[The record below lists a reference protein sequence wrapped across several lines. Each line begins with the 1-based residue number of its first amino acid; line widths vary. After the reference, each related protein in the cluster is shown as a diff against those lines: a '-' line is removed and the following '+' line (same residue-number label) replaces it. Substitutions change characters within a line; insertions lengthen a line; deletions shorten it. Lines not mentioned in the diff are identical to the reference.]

1 MLTRACLKKSF
12 CKMCVTVCG
21 RFCLNEG
28 GVAGYDD
35 RKKAKSPAKWGMQ
48 IAGMIFQTGSR
59 ANSSQSGL
67 FRTTHTSS
75 PSPPIPAKQSNQ
87 FQTTNYT
94 SPPSANAPD
103 TKTPAFHK
111 TLGTRVSA
119 PGLRGFL
126 RYTLH
131 TEGNTARYWSDKTED
146 EDCFSLLETSLY
158 WYRRSS
164 PIHTVPSEILLLNIP
179 GKTPHER
186 YFVQTASGPP
196 AYKPSADLFSV
207 C

>member
-1 MLTRACLKKSF
+1 MVYHIPNCTVLFSKSSFFIQKAQLT
-12 CKMCVTVCG
+12 
-21 RFCLNEG
+21 
-28 GVAGYDD
+28 
-35 RKKAKSPAKWGMQ
+35 
-48 IAGMIFQTGSR
+48 I
-59 ANSSQSGL
+59 ANSQPPDPRPVAPASPQFSL
-67 FRTTHTSS
+67 TPSNPPRTM
-75 PSPPIPAKQSNQ
+75 
-87 FQTTNYT
+87 NYT
-94 SPPSANAPD
+94 APPSANAPD

-186 YFVQTASGPP
+186 YFVQTASGSP
-196 AYKPSADLFSV
+196 AYRPSADLFSA

>member
-87 FQTTNYT
+87 FRTMNYT
-94 SPPSANAPD
+94 APPSANAPD

-126 RYTLH
+126 RCTLH

-158 WYRRSS
+158 
-164 PIHTVPSEILLLNIP
+164 
-179 GKTPHER
+179 
-186 YFVQTASGPP
+186 
-196 AYKPSADLFSV
+196 
-207 C
+207 

>member
-1 MLTRACLKKSF
+1 MVYHIPNCTVLFSKSSFFIQKAQLT
-12 CKMCVTVCG
+12 
-21 RFCLNEG
+21 
-28 GVAGYDD
+28 
-35 RKKAKSPAKWGMQ
+35 
-48 IAGMIFQTGSR
+48 I
-59 ANSSQSGL
+59 ANSQ
-67 FRTTHTSS
+67 
-75 PSPPIPAKQSNQ
+75 PP
-87 FQTTNYT
+87 
-94 SPPSANAPD
+94 ANAPD

-164 PIHTVPSEILLLNIP
+164 PIHTVPSEILLLNTP
-179 GKTPHER
+179 GKMPHER
-186 YFVQTASGPP
+186 CFV
-196 AYKPSADLFSV
+196 
-207 C
+207 